1 MMSVPITLDLTPH
14 EVRTI
19 RVALAYW
26 RERWKAAPASDHE
39 VQAELSR
46 IASVLAR
53 TDGVVLVDETA

>member
-1 MMSVPITLDLTPH
+1 MTSTTMTLDLTP
-14 EVRTI
+14 EDVRTI

-26 RERWKAAPASDHE
+26 RERWKAAPASDRE